1 MSLVRIS
8 DVAKAAGVST
18 ATVSR
23 VLSNPETVKL
33 STRQRVLQII
43 EELNYRPNAL
53 ARQLRTQETKT
64 IVVIVPNLSNPLFSE
79 AIQGIEAEAEAN
91 GYQVLIADVRNQ
103 NSIERYYLN
112 AIRQHQIDGIISM
125 SANVAQKLVKE
136 VAEEYPLVM
145 AIQSFQDSRIPGV
158 SIDNA
163 AAAKAMTTHLIRM
176 GHRRIAYISAA
187 SPLTVYQ
194 DRLDSYIATL
204 AEHSI
209 PVDENLIRR
218 GESSIQG
225 GIEQMDALLSSSQEL
240 SAVFCA
246 GDTMA
251 MGAIKALKKQG
262 LRVPQD
268 VAVVGFDD
276 IELSAFWEPALTTIR
291 QPKKQIGQAAFRKL
305 LSMIKKESP
314 LNTRD
319 ILPYELVIRESC
331 GYFL

>member
-1 MSLVRIS
+1 MARIS
-8 DVAKAAGVST
+8 DVAKTAGVST

-33 STRQRVLQII
+33 STRQKVLQVI

-64 IVVIVPNLSNPLFSE
+64 IVVIVPNVSNLLFPE
-79 AIQGIEAEAEAN
+79 AIQGIETEAELN
-91 GYQVLIADVRNQ
+91 GYQVLIADVHNQ
-103 NSIERYYLN
+103 NSIEKYYLN
-112 AIRQHQIDGIISM
+112 AIRQRQIDGIISM

-145 AIQSFQDSRIPGV
+145 AIQSFQDSRIPSV
-158 SIDNA
+158 SIDNFA
-163 AAAKAMTTHLIRM
+163 AARAMTTHLIRM
-176 GHRRIAYISAA
+176 GHRNIAYITAA
-187 SPLTVYQ
+187 SPLNVYQ
-194 DRLDSYIATL
+194 DRLDSYKEKLT
-204 AEHSI
+204 EQNI
-209 PVDENLIRR
+209 PVDQELIRR

-225 GIEQMDALLSSSQEL
+225 GVEQMEALLPSGKEF

-291 QPKKQIGQAAFRKL
+291 QPKKQIGQSAFRKL
-305 LSMIKKESP
+305 LSMIKKESL
-314 LNTRD
+314 LNTRN

-331 GYFL
+331 GYVF